1 MKCYEGV
8 CGVWANVT
16 SDPIS
21 HSPCCSKVYTRLMEY
36 WNENLDIYQKSCVDL
51 FQAPNKFIKV
61 SSHKI
66 MSEVFH
72 ATILN
77 EKIGLMY
84 S

>member
-1 MKCYEGV
+1 M
-8 CGVWANVT
+8 
-16 SDPIS
+16 
-21 HSPCCSKVYTRLMEY
+21 
-36 WNENLDIYQKSCVDL
+36 DL

-61 SSHKI
+61 PSHKI

-77 EKIGLMY
+77 EKIGLKY

>member
-1 MKCYEGV
+1 M
-8 CGVWANVT
+8 CGVRAYLT

-21 HSPCCSKVYTRLMEY
+21 HIPCYSKVYTRLIEY
-36 WNENLDIYQKSCVDL
+36 WNKNLDIYQKSCVDL

-77 EKIGLMY
+77 EKIGLKY